1 MKAPPTLMSL
11 PVVKKLPILM
21 NQARPLNCL
30 LLINFKLVIIIVAS
44 DYNIKFNH
52 LFSTPITTVLS
63 TSITSQDTNCEATI
77 TNISTNTL
85 IETIN
90 VNGNTT
96 IYTETQL
103 STYLT
108 SNTNINCPNT
118 NSATTTT
125 TRVIP
130 TATTE
135 QIHSTTLNGSIIVST
150 ETATLKLQ

>member
-1 MKAPPTLMSL
+1 MTSTSSST
-11 PVVKKLPILM
+11 I
-21 NQARPLNCL
+21 
-30 LLINFKLVIIIVAS
+30 S
-44 DYNIKFNH
+44 S
-52 LFSTPITTVLS
+52 FSPITTILS
-63 TSITSQDTNCEATI
+63 TSITSHDTNCEATI

-85 IETIN
+85 IETIT

-108 SNTNINCPNT
+108 SNTSINCPNT

-125 TRVIP
+125 TQVIP

-135 QIHSTTLNGSIIVST
+135 QIHTTTLNGSIIVST